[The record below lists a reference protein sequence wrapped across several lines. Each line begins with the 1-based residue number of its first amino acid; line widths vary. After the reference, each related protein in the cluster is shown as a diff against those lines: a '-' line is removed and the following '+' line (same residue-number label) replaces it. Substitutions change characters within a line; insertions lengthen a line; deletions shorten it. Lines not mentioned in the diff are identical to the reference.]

1 MKAQELGLA
10 RVTRTRE
17 EYIERATQRIMDS
30 RRMLRGLVREGVIAE
45 MPSLLPSSYFRRS
58 ER

>member
-1 MKAQELGLA
+1 
-10 RVTRTRE
+10 
-17 EYIERATQRIMDS
+17 MDS
-30 RRMLRGLVREGVIAE
+30 RRMLRVLVREGVIAE